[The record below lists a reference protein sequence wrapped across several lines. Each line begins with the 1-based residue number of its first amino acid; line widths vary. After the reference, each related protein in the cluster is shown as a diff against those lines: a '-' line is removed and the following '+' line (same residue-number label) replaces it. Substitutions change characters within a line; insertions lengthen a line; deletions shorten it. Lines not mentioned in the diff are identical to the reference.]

1 MLNTFCS
8 DLQRSMLRHILLRLI
23 RNGWMTMKYFIFII
37 LLALTSCVIIEITDV
52 KSEQADTVMF
62 KRTKPYEPPPDRDT
76 TEVPDT
82 ERIPIVFNPSVED
95 WEESQLSEQ

>member
-1 MLNTFCS
+1 
-8 DLQRSMLRHILLRLI
+8 
-23 RNGWMTMKYFIFII
+23 MTMKYFIFII

-95 WEESQLSEQ
+95 WEKSQLSEQ